1 MCNRFLIDFGS
12 MRIQAIKTRKF
23 LPPKDDLW
31 DLLSG
36 IKKLK
41 ENSVVAVTSKVV
53 AIGEGRCIP
62 LGSIEKDELIAK
74 EADKYLP
81 RKPNELTMYTV
92 KNNLLVAAAGIDES
106 NADGYYI
113 LWPKNPE
120 LSAKKIWEFLKK
132 KFKLKNF
139 GVIITDSRVTPL
151 RRGVLGMAIS
161 YFGFKP
167 LRDYRGT
174 KDLFGRKFEM
184 ETTDIPDCL
193 ATAAVLEMGEG
204 AECQPLAVI
213 TDVPYVEFIEEKYK
227 PKDPDSSFEIPEKE
241 DLFYPFLSSV
251 PWKKGGS
258 GK

>member
-1 MCNRFLIDFGS
+1 M
-12 MRIQAIKTRKF
+12 QVKAIKTRKF
-23 LPPKDDLW
+23 FPPKDNLW
-31 DLLSG
+31 DLLSA
-36 IKKLK
+36 IKNLE

-53 AIGEGRCIP
+53 AIGEGRCVP
-62 LGSIEKDELIAK
+62 LDSIGKDELIAK
-74 EADKYLP
+74 ESDKYLP
-81 RKPNELTMYTV
+81 RKLNDLTMYTI

-113 LWPKNPE
+113 LWPKKPE
-120 LSAKKIWEFLKK
+120 LSAKKIWQFLRK
-132 KFKLKNF
+132 KFQLKNL
-139 GVIITDSRVTPL
+139 GVILTDSRVTPL

-167 LRDYRGT
+167 LKDYRGMA
-174 KDLFGRKFEM
+174 DLFGRKFEM
-184 ETTDIPDCL
+184 ETTDIPDAL

-204 AECQPLAVI
+204 AESQPLAVI
-213 TDVPYVEFIEEKYK
+213 SDIPHIEFIDKEFK
-227 PKDPDSSFEIPEKE
+227 PKTPDSSFEIPEKE

>member
-1 MCNRFLIDFGS
+1 MEVK
-12 MRIQAIKTRKF
+12 AIKSRKF
-23 LPPKDDLW
+23 LPPKDNLW
-31 DLLSG
+31 DLLSA
-36 IKKLK
+36 IKTLK
-41 ENSVVAVTSKVV
+41 ERSIVAVTSKVV

-62 LGSIEKDELIAK
+62 LASISKDELIVK

-81 RKPNELTMYTV
+81 RNLVPNEWTMYTI

-106 NADGYYI
+106 NARGYYI
-113 LWPKNPE
+113 LWPKDPE
-120 LSAKKIWEFLKK
+120 ASAKKIWQFLRK
-132 KFKLKNF
+132 KFNLKNS

-167 LRDYRGT
+167 LKDYRGT

-184 ETTDIPDCL
+184 ETTDIPDSL
-193 ATAAVLEMGEG
+193 AAAAVLEMGEG
-204 AECQPLAVI
+204 AECQPLAI
-213 TDVPYVEFIEEKYK
+213 ISDIPYVEFIEGKYD
-227 PKDPDSSFEIPEKE
+227 PNNPDSSFEIPEKE

-258 GK
+258 GTN

>member
-1 MCNRFLIDFGS
+1 MK
-12 MRIQAIKTRKF
+12 IQAIKTRKF

-31 DLLSG
+31 DLLLV
-36 IKKLK
+36 IKSLN
-41 ENSVVAVTSKVV
+41 ENSVVAVASKVV
-53 AIGEGRCIP
+53 AIGEGRCVP
-62 LGSIEKDELIAK
+62 LGNISKDELIAK

-81 RKPNELTMYTV
+81 RNLVPNEWTMYTL
-92 KNNLLVAAAGIDES
+92 KNNMLVAAAGIDES

-113 LWPKNPE
+113 LWPENPE
-120 LSAKKIWEFLKK
+120 SSAKKIWQFLRKR
-132 KFKLKNF
+132 FNLKNL

-151 RRGVLGMAIS
+151 RRGVVGVAIS

-174 KDLFGRKFEM
+174 KDIFGRDFLM
-184 ETTDIPDCL
+184 ETSDIPDSL

-204 AECQPLAVI
+204 AEQQPLAII
-213 TDVPYVEFIEEKYK
+213 TDISYVEFIEGKYN
-227 PKDPDSSFEIPEKE
+227 PKTPDSSFEIPEKE
-241 DLFYPFLSSV
+241 DLFYPFLSAV

>member
-1 MCNRFLIDFGS
+1 MQV
-12 MRIQAIKTRKF
+12 QAIKTRKF

-31 DLLSG
+31 DLLGAIRS
-36 IKKLK
+36 LK
-41 ENSVVAVTSKVV
+41 ENSVVVVTSKVV

-62 LGSIEKDELIAK
+62 VGRIDKDELIAR

-81 RKPNELTMYTV
+81 RKLSLNEWTIYTI

-106 NADGYYI
+106 NADGHYI
-113 LWPKNPE
+113 LWPENPVV
-120 LSAKKIWEFLKK
+120 SARKIWQFLRK
-132 KFKLKNF
+132 KFRLKNL
-139 GVIITDSRVTPL
+139 GIIITDSRVTPL
-151 RRGVLGMAIS
+151 RRGVVGVAIS

-167 LRDYRGT
+167 LKDYRGT
-174 KDLFGRKFEM
+174 LDLFGRRFEM

-204 AECQPLAVI
+204 LEQQPLAVI
-213 TDVPYVEFIEEKYK
+213 TGIPYVEFIQGKYH
-227 PKDPDSSFEIPEKE
+227 PKNPDLTFEIPEKE

-251 PWKKGGS
+251 KWKKGRG